1 MRKASPWTHLPHHC
15 SMPLPNIITYN
26 TEKVSRHSC
35 VEKKAQE
42 HTEDL
47 SAVILMPQMLSAQ
60 AMNKKGT

>member
-1 MRKASPWTHLPHHC
+1 
-15 SMPLPNIITYN
+15 MPLPNIITYN
-26 TEKVSRHSC
+26 TEKVSHHSG

-60 AMNKKGT
+60 AMNNKSDLM